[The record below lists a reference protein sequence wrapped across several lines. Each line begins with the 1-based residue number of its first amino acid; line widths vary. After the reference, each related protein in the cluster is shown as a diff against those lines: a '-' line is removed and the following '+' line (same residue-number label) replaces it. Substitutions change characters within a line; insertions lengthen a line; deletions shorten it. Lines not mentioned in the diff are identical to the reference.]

1 MNVSD
6 IMIETGATREIVE
19 DALLTS
25 GFPIGDDLNYKRD
38 EVRIAKLYIRYLMM
52 MRDAEESSLW
62 FKYHDGEEGI
72 DKTLVND
79 NIRRTAMIW
88 YDRWEKEMKKYKDK
102 QDRAQY
108 SNFYIRRRA

>member
-25 GFPIGDDLNYKRD
+25 GFPVDDEMKYKQD
-38 EVRIAKLYIRYLMM
+38 EVRISKLYIRYLMLM
-52 MRDAEESSLW
+52 EDAEESSSW

-79 NIRRTAMIW
+79 NIRRTAAIW
-88 YDRWEKEMKKYKDK
+88 YDRWETEMKRLKDK
-102 QDRAQY
+102 QDRVQY
-108 SNFYIRRRA
+108 SNFHIRKRA